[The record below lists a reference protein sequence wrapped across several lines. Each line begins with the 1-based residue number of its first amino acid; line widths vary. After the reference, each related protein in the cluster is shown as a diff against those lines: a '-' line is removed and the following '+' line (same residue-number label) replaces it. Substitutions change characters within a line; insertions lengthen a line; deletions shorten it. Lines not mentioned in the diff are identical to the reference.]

1 MGCESCDFK
10 NRIKE
15 EFNAIKVTEKY
26 LNSCTKLNSYSWL
39 DELPDTSEKSNL
51 VEVRF
56 KNTRKEFFEN
66 SNKLRLTRGD
76 IIAVEA
82 MKGHDVGIVTLLGSM
97 ALLQFKRKTA
107 DLQNYMIRR
116 IYRKATPD
124 DVEKWKRGKE
134 QENSTMIKA
143 REIANNLK
151 LDMKISDVEYQGD
164 NTRAIFYYIAE
175 GRIDYR
181 ELIKVFAKEFNIQIE
196 MKQIGA
202 RQEAGLIG
210 GLGSCGRELCCSTW
224 KTNLN
229 SVPIDVS
236 RIQDLSPKA
245 QFLTG
250 KCGRLKCC
258 LMYELDDY
266 LEAWEDFPEHLLQ
279 LETEKGIAY
288 KQKLD
293 VLNKKVWYSYKNDYT
308 SELIPVTTIRI
319 REIIMMNKKGQ
330 KPKDLDQS

>member
-1 MGCESCDFK
+1 M
-10 NRIKE
+10 
-15 EFNAIKVTEKY
+15 
-26 LNSCTKLNSYSWL
+26 
-39 DELPDTSEKSNL
+39 
-51 VEVRF
+51 RF

-202 RQEAGLIG
+202 RQEAGQ
-210 GLGSCGRELCCSTW
+210 E
-224 KTNLN
+224 
-229 SVPIDVS
+229 
-236 RIQDLSPKA
+236 A
-245 QFLTG
+245 G
-250 KCGRLKCC
+250 KRNVT
-258 LMYELDDY
+258 
-266 LEAWEDFPEHLLQ
+266 LLQ
-279 LETEKGIAY
+279 DKF
-288 KQKLD
+288 
-293 VLNKKVWYSYKNDYT
+293 
-308 SELIPVTTIRI
+308 
-319 REIIMMNKKGQ
+319 
-330 KPKDLDQS
+330 